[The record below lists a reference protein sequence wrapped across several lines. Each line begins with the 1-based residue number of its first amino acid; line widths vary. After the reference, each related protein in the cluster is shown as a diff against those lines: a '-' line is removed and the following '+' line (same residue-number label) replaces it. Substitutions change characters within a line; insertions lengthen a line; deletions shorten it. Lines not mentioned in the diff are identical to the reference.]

1 MLCLCHKHFVEEKS
15 IGNVQTERRK
25 IEKRSNE
32 GDAEKKYG
40 FMATAY
46 NPVEFGKPFS
56 KVLWTLHEMR

>member
-32 GDAEKKYG
+32 GDAEKN
-40 FMATAY
+40 M
-46 NPVEFGKPFS
+46 
-56 KVLWTLHEMR
+56 VLWLLHTILWSLANHFPKSFGPFMK

>member
-32 GDAEKKYG
+32 GDAEKKIWFYG
-40 FMATAY
+40 YCIQSCGVWQTIFQS
-46 NPVEFGKPFS
+46 PLDPS
-56 KVLWTLHEMR
+56 